1 MYSGRAACVRQQV
14 NAYIKS
20 GVFDGFFD
28 FDAAVTD
35 AGNRPSLLALYDT
48 WARPTDC
55 ISHPVAY
62 QNLADSVDLTL
73 FAK

>member
-55 ISHPVAY
+55 IRIRWP
-62 QNLADSVDLTL
+62 T
-73 FAK
+73 KTWRTRWT